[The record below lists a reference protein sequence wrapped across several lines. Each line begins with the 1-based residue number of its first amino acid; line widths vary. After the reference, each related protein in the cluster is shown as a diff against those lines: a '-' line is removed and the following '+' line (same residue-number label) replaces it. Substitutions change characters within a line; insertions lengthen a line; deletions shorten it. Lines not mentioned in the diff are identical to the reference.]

1 MMEKKKVIAILLAGM
16 LASLGLGGVHA
27 SAEETSEPE
36 TASVLE
42 VTSVEEAVA
51 ALDNSTES
59 VESEE
64 PAEFVESTEPEVP
77 VVTSVEETITE
88 TTTTTTN
95 TTTTTEP
102 QEVMAVQ
109 EAVTTVTSVV
119 TYDPVVTTVMTGEE
133 QGSAPLNYYD
143 DVVLMLD
150 ISGSMYGDPMDAM
163 KLAATEICKSF
174 LQNNPTTVIS
184 IVVFGSDV
192 KYLPYSSDLTTLS
205 NYISGLSDDGLT
217 NMYGGMEQVKLILNN
232 SNGERKSVII
242 MADGIPNEGSSDY
255 TIDYGYDSYQN
266 AALQFDNEN
275 LKTDATVY
283 SIGFFHN
290 QYSAENAKF
299 VRDLASNPKYSY
311 IVTDKN
317 DLNGAFQMIF
327 QQITEKPEGKTES
340 SVSKDT
346 PVVGTESTPKTS
358 DKSMGVVIAVMALAG
373 LGIVFGKRK

>member
-27 SAEETSEPE
+27 SAESNEPE
-36 TASVLE
+36 TATVLE
-42 VTSVEEAVA
+42 VSSVEEAVA

-64 PAEFVESTEPEVP
+64 PTEFVESTEPEEP
-77 VVTSVEETITE
+77 VVTSVEEITTE
-88 TTTTTTN
+88 TTTTTT
-95 TTTTTEP
+95 EP
-102 QEVMAVQ
+102 EDVIPVQ
-109 EAVTTVTSVV
+109 EAGTTVTSVV

-373 LGIVFGKRK
+373 LGIVFGKKK

>member
-27 SAEETSEPE
+27 SAESNEPE
-36 TASVLE
+36 TATVLE
-42 VTSVEEAVA
+42 VSSVEEAVA

-64 PAEFVESTEPEVP
+64 PTEFVESTEPEEP
-77 VVTSVEETITE
+77 VVTSVEEITTE
-88 TTTTTTN
+88 TTTTTT
-95 TTTTTEP
+95 EP
-102 QEVMAVQ
+102 EDVIPVQ
-109 EAVTTVTSVV
+109 EAGTTVTSVV

>member
-1 MMEKKKVIAILLAGM
+1 MEKKKIVAILLAGA
-16 LASLGLGGVHA
+16 LASFGLGGVHA

-64 PAEFVESTEPEVP
+64 PTEFVESTEPEEP
-77 VVTSVEETITE
+77 VVTSVEEITTE
-88 TTTTTTN
+88 TTTTTT
-95 TTTTTEP
+95 EP
-102 QEVMAVQ
+102 EDVIPVQ

-373 LGIVFGKRK
+373 LGIVFGKKK

>member
-1 MMEKKKVIAILLAGM
+1 MMEKKKVIAILLAGA
-16 LASLGLGGVHA
+16 LASFGLGGVHA

-64 PAEFVESTEPEVP
+64 PTEFVESTEPEEP
-77 VVTSVEETITE
+77 VVTSVEEITTE
-88 TTTTTTN
+88 TTTTTT
-95 TTTTTEP
+95 EP
-102 QEVMAVQ
+102 EDVIPVQ
-109 EAVTTVTSVV
+109 EAGTTVTSVV

>member
-27 SAEETSEPE
+27 SAESNEPE
-36 TASVLE
+36 TATVLE
-42 VTSVEEAVA
+42 VSSVEEAVA

-64 PAEFVESTEPEVP
+64 PTEFVESTEPEEP
-77 VVTSVEETITE
+77 VVTSVEEITTE
-88 TTTTTTN
+88 TTTTTT
-95 TTTTTEP
+95 EP
-102 QEVMAVQ
+102 EDVIPVQ

-205 NYISGLSDDGLT
+205 NYIFGLSDDGLT

>member
-27 SAEETSEPE
+27 SAESNEPE
-36 TASVLE
+36 TATVLE
-42 VTSVEEAVA
+42 VSSVEEAVA

-64 PAEFVESTEPEVP
+64 PTEFVESTEPEEP
-77 VVTSVEETITE
+77 VVTSVEEITTE
-88 TTTTTTN
+88 TTTTTT
-95 TTTTTEP
+95 EP
-102 QEVMAVQ
+102 EDVIPVQ

>member
-1 MMEKKKVIAILLAGM
+1 MMEKKKVIAILLAGV
-16 LASLGLGGVHA
+16 LASFGLGGVHA

-64 PAEFVESTEPEVP
+64 PTEFVESTEPEEP
-77 VVTSVEETITE
+77 VVTSVEEITTE
-88 TTTTTTN
+88 TTTTTT
-95 TTTTTEP
+95 EP
-102 QEVMAVQ
+102 EDVIPVQ
-109 EAVTTVTSVV
+109 EAGTTVTSVV

>member
-1 MMEKKKVIAILLAGM
+1 MEKKKIVAILLAGA
-16 LASLGLGGVHA
+16 LASFGLGGVHA

-36 TASVLE
+36 TATVLE
-42 VTSVEEAVA
+42 VSSVEEAVA

-64 PAEFVESTEPEVP
+64 PTEFVESTEPEEP
-77 VVTSVEETITE
+77 VVTSVEEITTE
-88 TTTTTTN
+88 TTTTTT
-95 TTTTTEP
+95 EP
-102 QEVMAVQ
+102 EDVIPVQ

>member
-27 SAEETSEPE
+27 SAESNEPE
-36 TASVLE
+36 TATVLE
-42 VTSVEEAVA
+42 VSSVEEAVA

-143 DVVLMLD
+143 DVVLML
-150 ISGSMYGDPMDAM
+150 S
-163 KLAATEICKSF
+163 
-174 LQNNPTTVIS
+174 
-184 IVVFGSDV
+184 
-192 KYLPYSSDLTTLS
+192 
-205 NYISGLSDDGLT
+205 
-217 NMYGGMEQVKLILNN
+217 LIH
-232 SNGERKSVII
+232 I
-242 MADGIPNEGSSDY
+242 
-255 TIDYGYDSYQN
+255 
-266 AALQFDNEN
+266 
-275 LKTDATVY
+275 
-283 SIGFFHN
+283 
-290 QYSAENAKF
+290 
-299 VRDLASNPKYSY
+299 
-311 IVTDKN
+311 
-317 DLNGAFQMIF
+317 
-327 QQITEKPEGKTES
+327 
-340 SVSKDT
+340 
-346 PVVGTESTPKTS
+346 
-358 DKSMGVVIAVMALAG
+358 
-373 LGIVFGKRK
+373 